1 MGYVND
7 FSPTNDFSLHE
18 SCQIYKITQYKASN
32 CCKIEAAIIGVL
44 EKKCY
49 NLEKKVKNS

>member
-1 MGYVND
+1 MI